1 MATPQTSI
9 LGTGIIGLSTAYFLS
24 ASSTTPPSS
33 IHLIEP
39 SPILF
44 ASASGF
50 AGGFLASDWVAS
62 ECEELGKLSFR
73 LHKELA
79 EKQGGKGAWG
89 YERSRGVSYSAGRG
103 WKGKG
108 KKERGEDWLRQ
119 GGSRGDVVGVS
130 KVFGDAP
137 AWLERS
143 EGDSMEVIGEEG
155 TLAQM
160 YAISLAHSSRFK
172 KQLANEIRDPLRL
185 CKFLL
190 QACLSCGVQLHH
202 PARALSVGKDMRDE
216 LSSIRILNTS
226 TNAVSEIPC
235 TRLLIS
241 AGAWSQQVF
250 STLFPNS
257 NLELAISSLAGH
269 SLVVRSP
276 RWGKGQEVNGCH
288 AVFTTDEAG
297 YSPEIFSRIGGEI
310 YIAGLNSVSL
320 PLPELATESR
330 IDESSIAKLK
340 MTAERLLGEED
351 LEVVRKGLCFRPVTK
366 RGTPILARIEGE
378 RLGSVGTRGTR
389 EGGVFIAAGHGPWG
403 ISLSLGTGKVMSEMI
418 EGKETSADVR
428 RLGL

>member
-1 MATPQTSI
+1 
-9 LGTGIIGLSTAYFLS
+9 
-24 ASSTTPPSS
+24 
-33 IHLIEP
+33 
-39 SPILF
+39 
-44 ASASGF
+44 
-50 AGGFLASDWVAS
+50 
-62 ECEELGKLSFR
+62 
-73 LHKELA
+73 
-79 EKQGGKGAWG
+79 
-89 YERSRGVSYSAGRG
+89 
-103 WKGKG
+103 
-108 KKERGEDWLRQ
+108 
-119 GGSRGDVVGVS
+119 VVGVS

-160 YAISLAHSSRFK
+160 YAISLVPSSRFK

-190 QACLSCGVQLHH
+190 QACFSCGVQLHH
-202 PARALSVGKDMRDE
+202 PARALSVGKDMRDK

-226 TNAVSEIPC
+226 MNAVSEIPC

-257 NLELAISSLAGH
+257 NLKLAISSLAGH

-276 RWGKGQEVNGCH
+276 RWGKGQEGKGCH
-288 AVFTTDEAG
+288 AVSTTDEAG
-297 YSPEIFSRIGGEI
+297 YVPKIFSRTAWEI

-320 PLPELATESR
+320 PLPELASESR

-340 MTAERLLGEED
+340 MTAERLLGKED

-366 RGTPILARIEGE
+366 RGTPILARIEEE
-378 RLGSVGTRGTR
+378 R
-389 EGGVFIAAGHGPWG
+389 
-403 ISLSLGTGKVMSEMI
+403 
-418 EGKETSADVR
+418 
-428 RLGL
+428 

>member
-1 MATPQTSI
+1 M
-9 LGTGIIGLSTAYFLS
+9 
-24 ASSTTPPSS
+24 
-33 IHLIEP
+33 H
-39 SPILF
+39 
-44 ASASGF
+44 
-50 AGGFLASDWVAS
+50 
-62 ECEELGKLSFR
+62 
-73 LHKELA
+73 
-79 EKQGGKGAWG
+79 
-89 YERSRGVSYSAGRG
+89 
-103 WKGKG
+103 
-108 KKERGEDWLRQ
+108 
-119 GGSRGDVVGVS
+119 
-130 KVFGDAP
+130 
-137 AWLERS
+137 
-143 EGDSMEVIGEEG
+143 
-155 TLAQM
+155 
-160 YAISLAHSSRFK
+160 
-172 KQLANEIRDPLRL
+172 
-185 CKFLL
+185 
-190 QACLSCGVQLHH
+190 
-202 PARALSVGKDMRDE
+202 DE

-241 AGAWSQQVF
+241 AGAWSPQVF

-257 NLELAISSLAGH
+257 NLKLAISSLAGH

-276 RWGKGQEVNGCH
+276 RWGKEHEGKGCH

-366 RGTPILARIEGE
+366 RGTPILARIDEK
-378 RLGSVGTRGTR
+378 LGSVGTRGTR
-389 EGGVFIAAGHGPWG
+389 EGGGFIAAGHGPWG
-403 ISLSLGTGKVMSEMI
+403 IALSLGTGKVMSEMI